1 MVELR
6 KLSQASLATVSNTV
20 CFHIWPKCWSCR
32 CWEEA
37 KRFFSPEAPAVSAM
51 VENDVA
57 GESGGEPVVEVSEVV
72 AETAW
77 MISCLTISAALRG
90 LLSRR

>member
-1 MVELR
+1 
-6 KLSQASLATVSNTV
+6 
-20 CFHIWPKCWSCR
+20 
-32 CWEEA
+32 
-37 KRFFSPEAPAVSAM
+37 M